1 MPMSVRVRFAPSPTG
16 FLHVGN
22 VRTALFNWL
31 FARQQGGAFIL
42 RIEDT
47 DAERSEQRF
56 ETQLMEDLK
65 WLGLD
70 WDESVDIGGS
80 FGPYRQTDRFHLYK
94 EAATKLVKEGKAYHC
109 FCTEEQLDADRQ
121 HQQEAGQTIQ
131 YVGRCR
137 EIPVEEAA
145 ERIRAGEE
153 ATVRLKVRPG
163 RTEFNDLVFGP
174 ISVET
179 STIGDFILLRSD
191 GSAQYNFAVVI
202 DDALMRIS
210 HVIRGEGHISNTHRQ
225 ILLYESLGY
234 ETPAFAHLSTILGPD
249 GSKLSKRH
257 GATSIAEFRELGYLP
272 EAVVN
277 YLALLG
283 WPPPE
288 DGREILTVRE
298 IVSEFNLGRVNVS
311 PATFDTTKLD
321 WVNRTHLKSLGAEEL
336 IRVAAP
342 YLAQYGVLP
351 AEPDAE
357 TLEWAGQVSAILV
370 NYIDKLTDL
379 ERESSVIS
387 DFNPERD
394 LQDEAVREVLA
405 EDGAVAVIKTFTCAL
420 EDADSPEVT
429 FEVYKDA
436 VMKTKSETGAKGKGL
451 FRPIRVAITA
461 KSSGPELEKI
471 IPVLEWGSRLSLPT
485 SIVGVKERARRV
497 SDCL

>member
-31 FARQQGGAFIL
+31 FARQQDGIFIL

-56 ETQLMEDLK
+56 EAQLMEDLK

-70 WDESVDIGGS
+70 WDESVDVGGS
-80 FGPYRQTDRFHLYK
+80 YGPYRQTDRFPLYR
-94 EAATKLVKEGKAYHC
+94 EAAEKLLNEGKAYYC

-121 HQQEAGQTIQ
+121 HQQDAGQTIQ

-137 EIPVEEAA
+137 EIPGEVAA
-145 ERIRAGEE
+145 ARVKSGEQ

-163 RTEFNDLVFGP
+163 RTEFDDLVFGP

-202 DDALMRIS
+202 DDALMEIS

-234 ETPAFAHLSTILGPD
+234 KVPAFAHLSTILGPD

-272 EAVVN
+272 QAVVN

-288 DGREILTVRE
+288 DGREILSVME

-321 WVNRTHLKSLGAEEL
+321 WVNRTHLKGLGPEEL
-336 IRVAAP
+336 IAVAKP
-342 YLAQYGVLP
+342 YLEQCGVLP
-351 AEPDAE
+351 AEAGAE
-357 TLEWAGQVSAILV
+357 VLEWAGQMSAILV

-379 ERESSVIS
+379 KREVSVIS
-387 DFNPERD
+387 DFDPKRD
-394 LQDEAVREVLA
+394 LQDGTVQEILA
-405 EDGAVAVIKTFTCAL
+405 EEGAVDVIKTFSQAL
-420 EDADSPEVT
+420 ENSPEPEVT
-429 FEVYKDA
+429 FDVYKDA
-436 VMKTKSETGAKGKGL
+436 VMKTKSDTGAKGKGL
-451 FRPIRVAITA
+451 FRPIRIAITA
-461 KSSGPELEKI
+461 RSSGPELEKI
-471 IPVLEWGSRLSLPT
+471 IPVLEWGSRLSLPAP
-485 SIVGVKERARRV
+485 IVGVRERAQRV
-497 SDCL
+497 SACL